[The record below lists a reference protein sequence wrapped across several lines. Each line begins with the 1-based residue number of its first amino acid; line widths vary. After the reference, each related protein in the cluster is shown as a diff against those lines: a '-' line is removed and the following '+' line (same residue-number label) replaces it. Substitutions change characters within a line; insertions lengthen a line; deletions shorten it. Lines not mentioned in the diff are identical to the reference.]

1 MSLWV
6 MGTAT
11 DTTHFYR
18 VSRFRAMFGLPNTSG
33 LCAFVGGAMYTK
45 LVITRQ
51 MQGIV
56 WGMPKEV
63 RAVCVHE

>member
-11 DTTHFYR
+11 DNSGWAHLYR
-18 VSRFRAMFGLPNTSG
+18 VGRFKAMFGLPNTSG
-33 LCAFVGGAMYTK
+33 LCACVGGAMYTM
-45 LVITRQ
+45 LIITRR

-63 RAVCVHE
+63 